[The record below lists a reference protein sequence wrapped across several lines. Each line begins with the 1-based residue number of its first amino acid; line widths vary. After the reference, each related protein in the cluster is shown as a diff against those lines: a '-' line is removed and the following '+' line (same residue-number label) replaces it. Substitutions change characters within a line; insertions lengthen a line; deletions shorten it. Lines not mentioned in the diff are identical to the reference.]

1 MLDDAQD
8 AAAQRRTAN
17 FFRGTMRDP
26 AHRAEPKSANEP
38 LEAIALPVIRCHL
51 EAHAQSLG
59 RTLGGAD
66 LDRML
71 AAAQSYLRSLPR
83 DQLQGFSA
91 SSALMKTITDASF
104 AAAPAPDARTAAALA
119 ATQAQGAP
127 NDPSNVIAGRFR
139 EGLERGA
146 SVGSGARFAG
156 MSGDRTS
163 PELAVMMQAA
173 ASEAVRLGI
182 PWAAAK
188 PELLRLG
195 TAAVRAIADV
205 NLKEQ
210 SYQRLRTDG
219 RFEVKDVVTFATYAK
234 SKGIKDANQAAGAV
248 ADFVQLGQNQAEQQR
263 LKDAVVGF
271 MKASNEAG
279 VAPHDPTAQQRLQQ
293 AGVTY
298 REAARDVA
306 RRSPEAAD
314 TTRRL
319 EDATRVPQEFRAT
332 AATIEVKNDVKVVK
346 ADAKDDLAARRGTD
360 DDAALARLSVP
371 EKTSEVTAPPQ
382 PVADKKAAPTAAQPA
397 AKPAVP
403 K

>member
-1 MLDDAQD
+1 MLDDTQD
-8 AAAQRRTAN
+8 AAAQRRSAN
-17 FFRGTMRDP
+17 FFRATMRDP

-38 LEAIALPVIRCHL
+38 LEAIALPVIRSHL

-119 ATQAQGAP
+119 AAQAQGTSTET
-127 NDPSNVIAGRFR
+127 SNGIAGRFR
-139 EGLERGA
+139 DGLERGA
-146 SVGSGARFAG
+146 VGSGARFAG
-156 MSGDRTS
+156 MSGERTS

-173 ASEAVRLGI
+173 ASEAIRLGI
-182 PWAAAK
+182 PWAATR

-195 TAAVRAIADV
+195 AAAVRAIADV

-219 RFEVKDVVTFATYAK
+219 RFEVKDVVTFANYAK

-248 ADFVQLGQNQAEQQR
+248 ADFVQLGQDPAEQQR

-279 VAPHDPTAQQRLQQ
+279 VAPHDPAAQQRLQQ
-293 AGVTY
+293 AGATY
-298 REAARDVA
+298 RDAAKDVA
-306 RRSPEAAD
+306 KRSPDAAD

-319 EDATRVPQEFRAT
+319 EDANRVPQEFRAT
-332 AATIEVKNDVKVVK
+332 ATTIAAKAIIEVDKNDAKVVK
-346 ADAKDDLAARRGTD
+346 ANVRSAE
-360 DDAALARLSVP
+360 DDAALAAL
-371 EKTSEVTAPPQ
+371 
-382 PVADKKAAPTAAQPA
+382 AAPDTKPGTTSAAQPPAEKRA
-397 AKPAVP
+397 APNATPPTPKPASP